1 MTQIDRRG
9 LLAAAT
15 VGIAAAGMAA
25 CGKLQAPAPRQS
37 ASIKPVPSTA
47 APAVTSAPDWKR
59 LASRVA
65 GQLALPGA
73 GAYNQ
78 VKLLENP
85 RFDTSQPLA
94 VLSAAST
101 HDVSAAVRFAAEAGV
116 PVAVR
121 AGGHSY
127 SGYSSG
133 DAPAAGLAPSLVI
146 DVRNLSRITVN
157 ADGTVT
163 MGPGASLIRVY
174 EAVGQ
179 RGSALA
185 GGSCPTVGIA
195 GLTLGGG
202 VGVLTRAYGLT
213 SDALQSAEIVTAKG
227 DVVMANAQENP
238 DLFWACRG
246 GGGQVGVVTSLTF
259 QTVPAPTISTAYLQ
273 WSFDDAVPV
282 ILAWQT
288 WAPSADPRLWSTL
301 KLLSGTRHR
310 SPTIQLTAT
319 WTGPAPDFDRQLAGL
334 HDTAG
339 VLPLVTSVKP
349 DRSYLSVMFGYA
361 GCADIPAGQCT
372 TGSGGSLRREAFS
385 ATSHVPYNVLDA
397 TGASRL
403 VDRCVLGQ
411 QLKGV
416 RETAV
421 SLDALGGAV
430 RAIDEAA
437 TGFGHRK
444 AFATVQYTA
453 TFDDGADPAPFDAFV
468 RDSRDAM
475 KLFWGTGAYFNYSD
489 SRITDPGPAYFGD
502 HASRLAAIR
511 SAADP
516 AGIFA
521 LPAFRP

>member
-319 WTGPAPDFDRQLAGL
+319 WTGPAPDFDGQLAGL

>member
-1 MTQIDRRG
+1 MTQIDRRS

-15 VGIAAAGMAA
+15 ASIAVAGMAA
-25 CGKLQAPAPRQS
+25 CTRFQSPVASEPAGTET
-37 ASIKPVPSTA
+37 VTA
-47 APAVTSAPDWKR
+47 TVGPATSEPDWKG
-59 LASRVA
+59 LVSRVA

-94 VLSAAST
+94 VLSATSS
-101 HDVSAAVRFAAEAGV
+101 HDVSVAVRFAADAGV

-121 AGGHSY
+121 AGGHSF

-146 DVRNLSRITVN
+146 DVRNLSHITVN
-157 ADGTVT
+157 ADGTAT

-174 EAVGQ
+174 EAVGRQ
-179 RGSALA
+179 GRALA

-227 DVVMANAQENP
+227 DVVTANAQENP
-238 DLFWACRG
+238 DLLWACRG

-259 QTVPAPTISTAYLQ
+259 QTVRAPTISTAYLQ

-282 ILAWQT
+282 ILAWQN
-288 WAPSADPRLWSTL
+288 WAPNADPRLWSTL
-301 KLLSGTRHR
+301 KLLSGTRHK

-319 WTGPAPDFDRQLAGL
+319 WTGPAPDFDGQLASL
-334 HDTAG
+334 HDAAG
-339 VLPLVTSVKP
+339 VLPLITSVKP

-361 GCADIPAGQCT
+361 GCADIPVGQCT
-372 TGSGGSLRREAFS
+372 TSRGGSLRREAFS
-385 ATSHVPYNVLDA
+385 ATSHVPDHLLDA
-397 TGASRL
+397 AGASRL

-430 RAIDEAA
+430 ADIEDTA

-444 AFATVQYTA
+444 AFATVQYSA

-468 RDSRDAM
+468 RGSRDAM
-475 KLFWGTGAYFNYSD
+475 KPFWGTSAYFNYSD
-489 SRITDPGPAYFGD
+489 SNITDPGSAYFGD
-502 HASRLAAIR
+502 NAHRLSAIR

-516 AGIFA
+516 TGLFA
-521 LPAFRP
+521 FPAFRT

>member
-9 LLAAAT
+9 LLAAAA
-15 VGIAAAGMAA
+15 VSIAAAGMAA
-25 CGKLQAPAPRQS
+25 CSRLQAPVPSDS
-37 ASIKPVPSTA
+37 ASTEAVPATA
-47 APAVTSAPDWKR
+47 GPTSVAPDWKG
-59 LASRVA
+59 LASRVT
-65 GQLALPGA
+65 GQLALPG
-73 GAYNQ
+73 GGVYNH
-78 VKLLENP
+78 VKLVENP
-85 RFDTSQPLA
+85 RFDASQPLA
-94 VLSAAST
+94 VLSATSSR
-101 HDVSAAVRFAAEAGV
+101 DVSVAVRFAAEARV

-121 AGGHSY
+121 SGGHSY

-133 DAPAAGLAPSLVI
+133 DAPSAGLAPSLVI
-146 DVRNLSRITVN
+146 DVRNLSDITVN

-174 EAVGQ
+174 EAVGR
-179 RGSALA
+179 RGRALA

-227 DVVMANAQENP
+227 EVVAANARENA
-238 DLFWACRG
+238 DLLWACRG

-259 QTVPAPTISTAYLQ
+259 QTVPAPNICTAYLQ

-282 ILAWQT
+282 ILAWQK
-288 WAPSADPRLWSTL
+288 WAPNADPRLWSTL
-301 KLLSGTRHR
+301 KLLSGTRHK

-319 WTGPAPDFDRQLAGL
+319 WTGPTPDFDGQLAGL

-361 GCADIPAGQCT
+361 GCTGLPVGQCT
-372 TGSGGSLRREAFS
+372 TSTGGSLRRESFS
-385 ATSHVPYNVLDA
+385 ATSHVPYELLDA

-403 VDRCVLGQ
+403 VDRCVQGQ
-411 QLKGV
+411 QLEGA

-430 RAIDEAA
+430 TDVEDAA

-453 TFDDGADPAPFDAFV
+453 TFDDGVDPAPFDTFV

-475 KLFWGTGAYFNYSD
+475 KPFWGTSAYFNYCD
-489 SRITDPGPAYFGD
+489 SSIADPGPAYFGD
-502 HASRLAAIR
+502 HASRLSAIR

-516 AGIFA
+516 TGIFA
-521 LPAFRP
+521 FPPFRT